1 MCSLCGEVHVAVG
14 HSPHKIKTCN
24 VVGSP
29 TNKEHCWERGA
40 VEHVMPLVES
50 SHLYDRLGRAVSH
63 NERLL
68 THGVVYSS
76 RFPKDDLSCAEIK
89 TYGFWEKTQKVSE
102 DEKSLN
108 FPYDD
113 NVQGAL
119 GEAMPSIKHQMRDGQ
134 HAWQEATVD
143 DLVPPVYV
151 WHVRDLQ
158 DGEVLVDSLKRYYGK
173 LPAVM
178 ELFAQAGARV
188 GENYAG
194 LMRENVALPEPDE
207 EKWVV

>member
-68 THGVVYSS
+68 VDRIPALMELCIQAGVDIPEYPTRRREFPIYCVAGRMLYFER

-113 NVQGAL
+113 NVQGVSSWRSYIL
-119 GEAMPSIKHQMRDGQ
+119 
-134 HAWQEATVD
+134 
-143 DLVPPVYV
+143 DLISTIAS
-151 WHVRDLQ
+151 
-158 DGEVLVDSLKRYYGK
+158 SLKS
-173 LPAVM
+173 LTI
-178 ELFAQAGARV
+178 L
-188 GENYAG
+188 
-194 LMRENVALPEPDE
+194 L
-207 EKWVV
+207 